1 MAGKSRARWADKKA
15 VGSRVSLQGTLL
27 WQRVHEVLRNAIVNG
42 ELESGERIV
51 ELDVA
56 RNLSVSQS
64 TVREAL
70 KQLAHDGLVLQL
82 PRRGSYVASVDEES
96 ARQAY
101 QIRAALERVAAAE
114 FCANAEEVVIRDL
127 ESDLADMRAAAAAL
141 DPVRFVESDIAFHRR
156 IWGATGNPLLPRMW
170 SLLEGSM
177 RGLTVISN
185 QVYFRDLAEVAETH
199 VPLLDAL
206 RRRNVRSAPRLFAD
220 HAMEVW
226 RQIDGLDGE
235 VGEPPAK
242 RTRGRVGRSARKSVR
257 S

>member
-1 MAGKSRARWADKKA
+1 MARERQRQKKMA
-15 VGSRVSLQGTLL
+15 APLQGTLL
-27 WQRVHEVLRNAIVNG
+27 SQRVHEVLRNAILTG
-42 ELESGERIV
+42 ELESGARIV
-51 ELDVA
+51 ELTVA
-56 RNLSVSQS
+56 RDLSVSQS

-101 QIRAALERVAAAE
+101 HIRAALERVAAAE
-114 FCANAEEVVIRDL
+114 FCANAPDDVIGDL
-127 ESDLADMRAAAAAL
+127 ESDLTAMRAAAKARDA
-141 DPVRFVESDIAFHRR
+141 VRFVESDIVFHRR
-156 IWGATGNPLLPRMW
+156 IWEATGNPLLPRMW

-185 QVYFRDLAEVAETH
+185 QVYFRNLGEVAETH
-199 VPLLDAL
+199 VPLLDVL
-206 RRRNVRSAPRLFAD
+206 RRRNARSAPRMFAD

-235 VGEPPAK
+235 VLEPSVK
-242 RTRGRVGRSARKSVR
+242 RTQRRSSGRSTRKTVR